1 VSRIRFK
8 GLRWS
13 ALSAPS
19 EALPCRFQAAYWAVR
34 RYGVKMAQTETEQTL
49 AEKVGTLALT
59 LAAGWVAQ
67 KAVSM
72 IWKGVTGNDA
82 PNKPDDPELDLVQA
96 TVFAA
101 VAAGTAVFAK
111 RMAAKG
117 ASRAVMRI
125 AARRAAH

>member
-1 VSRIRFK
+1 MAEPEQPF
-8 GLRWS
+8 
-13 ALSAPS
+13 
-19 EALPCRFQAAYWAVR
+19 AV
-34 RYGVKMAQTETEQTL
+34 
-49 AEKVGTLALT
+49 KVGTVVLT

>member
-1 VSRIRFK
+1 
-8 GLRWS
+8 
-13 ALSAPS
+13 
-19 EALPCRFQAAYWAVR
+19 
-34 RYGVKMAQTETEQTL
+34 MAQNETEQTL

-67 KAVSM
+67 QAVSM

-82 PNKPDDPELDLVQA
+82 PNRPDDPELDLVQA

-101 VAAGTAVFAK
+101 VAAGTAVLAK

-117 ASRAVMRI
+117 AHKAAMRF
-125 AARRAAH
+125 AARRA

>member
-1 VSRIRFK
+1 VAKIEK
-8 GLRWS
+8 I
-13 ALSAPS
+13 
-19 EALPCRFQAAYWAVR
+19 
-34 RYGVKMAQTETEQTL
+34 ETEQTL

-82 PNKPDDPELDLVQA
+82 PSKADDPELDLVQA

-101 VAAGTAVFAK
+101 VAAGTAVLAK

-117 ASRAVMRI
+117 ASTAALRL
-125 AARRAAH
+125 AARRAAR

>member
-1 VSRIRFK
+1 MKV
-8 GLRWS
+8 
-13 ALSAPS
+13 
-19 EALPCRFQAAYWAVR
+19 
-34 RYGVKMAQTETEQTL
+34 AQIETEQTL

-67 KAVSM
+67 KAVGL

-101 VAAGTAVFAK
+101 VAAGTAVLAK

-117 ASRAVMRI
+117 ASKAAMRL
-125 AARRAAH
+125 AARRAAR

>member
-1 VSRIRFK
+1 VD
-8 GLRWS
+8 
-13 ALSAPS
+13 
-19 EALPCRFQAAYWAVR
+19 V
-34 RYGVKMAQTETEQTL
+34 AQIETEQTL

-101 VAAGTAVFAK
+101 VAAGTAVLAK
-111 RMAAKG
+111 RLAAKG
-117 ASRAVMRI
+117 AHRAALGL
-125 AARRAAH
+125 AARRSAR